1 LKLGLEFRDQR
12 AISAAVV
19 AIILLGM
26 AARLWDLGARSLWLD
41 EAGDY
46 WIAAAPLGDIL
57 AANRQGS
64 MDPPLYYY
72 FLHFWMRLGRSEF
85 VLRLPSVLCGTAAI
99 FIFYLWV
106 KRLLGIR
113 PALIGAL
120 LFALAPVQI
129 YYSQEVNQYALLV
142 LFSTLILLC
151 FERVV
156 TGGKAPWLW
165 GLTFASI
172 AGLYSH
178 YGIFWALLSLN
189 LIFPLVAE
197 REKAEWTK
205 WLLCQGGILL
215 AALCLIPLTL
225 SHQFRLGQGPG
236 SGYLGPYYH
245 HFHHWREELAFL
257 CQRTGELFRF
267 LTTPYR
273 YIKGSNLVF
282 WAILLLGLNRY
293 RSKGAAG
300 RRAFLYLFVPLALVY
315 LASGFNLYP
324 YGHRQMLF
332 ITPAYYAALA
342 TGLSALKRHNKWAFR
357 GATVLA
363 LAIFALS
370 HPGINPDTV
379 LQEDLR
385 PVVAYVR
392 EHQKPQDVI
401 YVYYGAHPAFRY
413 YYDGPPEAVIYGTRF
428 RERPLEAKVA
438 EIAEVMRSAR
448 RTWLVFSHCW
458 KSECQDILALLVKQ
472 YHLAARYEAR
482 GASAYLFEPR

>member
-1 LKLGLEFRDQR
+1 
-12 AISAAVV
+12 
-19 AIILLGM
+19 M
-26 AARLWDLGARSLWLD
+26 AARLWDLGAKSLWLD

-46 WIAAAPLGDIL
+46 WIAAAPLGGIL

-99 FIFYLWV
+99 YVFYLWV
-106 KRLLGIR
+106 KGLLGIR
-113 PALIGAL
+113 PAFIGAL

-156 TGGKAPWLW
+156 TEGKAPWLW

-189 LIFPLVAE
+189 LIFPLVAK
-197 REKAEWTK
+197 REKAVWTR
-205 WLLCQGGILL
+205 WLLCQGGILVT
-215 AALCLIPLTL
+215 ALCLVPLTL

-236 SGYLGPYYH
+236 SGYLWPYYH
-245 HFHHWREELAFL
+245 HFRHWREELAFL
-257 CQRTGELFRF
+257 CQRTDEIFRF
-267 LTTPYR
+267 LTVPYR
-273 YIKGSNLVF
+273 YIQGSNLIF
-282 WAILLLGLNRY
+282 GAILLLGLNRY

-300 RRAFLYLFVPLALVY
+300 RRAFLCLFIPLALVY
-315 LASGFNLYP
+315 IASGFKLYP
-324 YGHRQMLF
+324 YGHRQILF
-332 ITPAYYAALA
+332 IAPAYYAALA
-342 TGLSALKRHNKWAFR
+342 TGLSALERYRWAFW
-357 GATVLA
+357 GAIA
-363 LAIFALS
+363 FILAIFALS
-370 HPGINPDTV
+370 HPCFNPNMV
-379 LQEDLR
+379 PQEDLR

-392 EHQKPQDVI
+392 EHQEPQDVI

-413 YYDGPPEAVIYGTRF
+413 YYDGPPEAVTYGTRF
-428 RERPLEAKVA
+428 RQRPLEAKVA
-438 EIAEVMRSAR
+438 EVSGVIKGAR
-448 RTWLVFSHCW
+448 RTWVVFSHCW
-458 KSECQDILALLVKQ
+458 KSECQDILAVLVKQ
-472 YHLAARYEAR
+472 YFLVARYEAR